1 MEDCTALNR
10 RVHEFIKAGALAF
23 DDEDVPNVNKHP
35 LPDHQR
41 SKVNVVDSD
50 PELQIEKDVKAGCM
64 LVETVYEALLKAGML
79 EEEQEKKTF
88 QRMIRELKLMLKEQ
102 KKYSAALREEY
113 HRQTS
118 GQG

>member
-10 RVHEFIKAGALAF
+10 RVHDFIKAEALAF

-50 PELQIEKDVKAGCM
+50 PELQIEKDVKADCM

-79 EEEQEKKTF
+79 EEEQEKKEEKKTF
-88 QRMIRELKLMLKEQ
+88 HHMIRELELMLKEQ
-102 KKYSAALREEY
+102 KEYSAALREEY
-113 HRQTS
+113 HR
-118 GQG
+118 